1 MCEVF
6 CRDILIRLVTLSTS
20 QGNFSSWSSV
30 KPLTDGRTLS
40 KTDLSAFGSGTAV
53 TVEEGSGAFI
63 KSIRKDSTSR
73 LRFLE
78 LWS

>member
-1 MCEVF
+1 
-6 CRDILIRLVTLSTS
+6 
-20 QGNFSSWSSV
+20 V
-30 KPLTDGRTLS
+30 KPLTNGRILS
-40 KTDLSAFGSGTAV
+40 KNDLSAFGSGTAV

-63 KSIRKDSTSR
+63 KSIIEDSRSR

>member
-1 MCEVF
+1 
-6 CRDILIRLVTLSTS
+6 
-20 QGNFSSWSSV
+20 V
-30 KPLTDGRTLS
+30 KPLTNGRILS
-40 KTDLSAFGSGTAV
+40 KNDLSAFGSGTAV

-63 KSIRKDSTSR
+63 KSIREDSRSR

>member
-1 MCEVF
+1 M
-6 CRDILIRLVTLSTS
+6 ILSTS
-20 QGNFSSWSSV
+20 QRNSSFWSSV
-30 KPLTDGRTLS
+30 KPLTNGRILS
-40 KTDLSAFGSGTAV
+40 KNDLSAFGSGTAV

-63 KSIRKDSTSR
+63 KSIREDSRSR